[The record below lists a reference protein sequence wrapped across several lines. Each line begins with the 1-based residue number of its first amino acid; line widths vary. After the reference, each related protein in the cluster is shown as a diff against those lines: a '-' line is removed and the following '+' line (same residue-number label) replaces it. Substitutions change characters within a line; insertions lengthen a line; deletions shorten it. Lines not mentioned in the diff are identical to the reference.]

1 MVAQVRGVRLVW
13 SHEEQTMMAADE
25 TFAINQA
32 VNDVA
37 RACGFQD
44 TRRRTA
50 TTAYLDALERE
61 GAGVLERLRRHS
73 PYEKEHLC

>member
-1 MVAQVRGVRLVW
+1 MHPLEHDCATVNR
-13 SHEEQTMMAADE
+13 
-25 TFAINQA
+25 A
-32 VNDVA
+32 VTDVA

-50 TTAYLDALERE
+50 TTAYLDALARE

-73 PYEKEHLC
+73 PYAREEPHDAP